1 MKRQTV
7 ITTSVV
13 TILLACATPSWL
25 DTRPLFSQPRPAAD
39 AGQAAI
45 DGPYFSDR
53 DQAGG
58 RVIAAI
64 NRARSTLDVAMFDLT
79 HPDITAA
86 LDRARR
92 RGVRIRLVADEGQAR
107 DRRSEVPYLRSRG
120 IAVRLSG
127 GFHGARSIMHDK
139 FAVFDGQTVETGSF
153 NWTSSADR
161 YNFENLIFISNPA
174 VADGYEAAFGR
185 IWERGRK

>member
-1 MKRQTV
+1 MKRRIATPV
-7 ITTSVV
+7 AVV
-13 TILLACATPSWL
+13 TILLALAAPPWL
-25 DTRPLFSQPRPAAD
+25 DTRPSFSQPHPSPN
-39 AGQAAI
+39 AGQAAV

-53 DQAGG
+53 DQPGE

-92 RGVRIRLVADEGQAR
+92 RGVRIRLVADESQAR

-161 YNFENLIFISNPA
+161 YNFENLIFISSAA
-174 VADGYEAAFGR
+174 VADRYEAAFRR
-185 IWERGRK
+185 IWEQGK

>member
-1 MKRQTV
+1 MKHR
-7 ITTSVV
+7 IGVV
-13 TILLACATPSWL
+13 TGFTVLFVLVRPPWREIRPSLSLALP
-25 DTRPLFSQPRPAAD
+25 PA
-39 AGQAAI
+39 GTQQAAI

-53 DQAGG
+53 DQAGE

-64 NRARSTLDVAMFDLT
+64 NRTRSTLDIAMFDLT

-92 RGVRIRLVADEGQAR
+92 RGVKIRLVADQGQAR
-107 DRRSEVPYLRSRG
+107 DARSEVPYLRSTG

-127 GFHGARSIMHDK
+127 GFHGERSIMHDK
-139 FAVFDGQTVETGSF
+139 FAIFDGQTVETGSF

-161 YNFENLIFISNPA
+161 YNFENLVFISSA
-174 VADGYEAAFGR
+174 TVAGRYEDAFQR
-185 IWERGRK
+185 IWGQGR